1 MQSKAQGQ
9 FSILSDNKSKQ
20 DEEQTTAETQWSVQT
35 VDKHTRTSYVDK
47 VSYTYD
53 SLGQLTREN
62 NVDLNQTIVYTY
74 DNGGNIKS
82 KKIQTL
88 RGEFR

>member
-35 VDKHTRTSYVDK
+35 VDKRTRTSYVDK

-82 KKIQTL
+82 NKT
-88 RGEFR
+88 